1 VLNGAWAGLL
11 RLGSPIVGRCV
22 EFSDGP
28 PDDGCVLGRA
38 RVGTRGRVALAWL
51 PLRRYEGFLRSELG
65 YVFRLRFGLHG
76 CTSFEL
82 RARIRHGQG
91 LRFDNLAF
99 TRE

>member
-1 VLNGAWAGLL
+1 MGWLIAARVADRRPL
-11 RLGSPIVGRCV
+11 R

-51 PLRRYEGFLRSELG
+51 PLRRYEDFLRSELG

-82 RARIRHGQG
+82 RARNRHGQG